1 LQKYNEA
8 LQDLNQYIRLHP
20 NEAEPYHLRAI
31 SKIQL
36 QDINS
41 AVSDLSICLDIQPD
55 HSGAL
60 QNQAMAQYQL
70 KNYPKAQVLYS
81 KILTIEGNNQAN
93 TYMQRGLCYLALDD
107 YKNALRDFDEA
118 IAHDP
123 KLAEAYF
130 NRANVHK
137 KLEQDKKACNDLQMA
152 IKNGYRQGLA
162 YENILCD

>member
-1 LQKYNEA
+1 M
-8 LQDLNQYIRLHP
+8 
-20 NEAEPYHLRAI
+20 
-31 SKIQL
+31 
-36 QDINS
+36 
-41 AVSDLSICLDIQPD
+41 V
-55 HSGAL
+55 
-60 QNQAMAQYQL
+60 QYQL
-70 KNYPKAQVLYS
+70 KNYPKAQLLYS
-81 KILTIEGNNQAN
+81 KILTIEGNNQAH

-107 YKNALRDFDEA
+107 YKNALRDFDDA
-118 IAHDP
+118 IHHDP